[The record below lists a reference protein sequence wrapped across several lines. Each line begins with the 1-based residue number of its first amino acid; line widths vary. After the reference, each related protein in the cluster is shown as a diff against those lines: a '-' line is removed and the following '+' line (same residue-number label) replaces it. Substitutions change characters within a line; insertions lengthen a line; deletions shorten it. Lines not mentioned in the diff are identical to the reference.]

1 MPHYFGGIP
10 LSRFLANC
18 NGDFRRLNPTD
29 RMAYGLCLR
38 ALRRDPGYTI
48 DQYDDVRVICQSVQK
63 MVSTCQYGF
72 SPYHRF
78 LQADANKRPFEATPS
93 DFCASNPRIAGNPGP
108 RIQEV
113 EMCDVFNR
121 FNKRL
126 YGIRESNPR
135 PSNPTQN
142 SEAHADGWHERNMA
156 RIEANKRMIAQ
167 MQASSGASHQNRRR
181 PIENTTSSSSSSS
194 ASSSAASSPS
204 MDVDAAINE
213 DRLEEH
219 YRQNTERNREESERQ
234 RQIRMEADAERARK
248 EDKQKQELV
257 AREAAITSLADSKK
271 SARRRGGKRHR
282 KTSVTGGGPDSAARE
297 ETRKY
302 ESMNA
307 VELHE
312 EELTRLENLRISQMQ
327 VRKEALRKA
336 REIGGS

>member
-1 MPHYFGGIP
+1 ME
-10 LSRFLANC
+10 
-18 NGDFRRLNPTD
+18 
-29 RMAYGLCLR
+29 
-38 ALRRDPGYTI
+38 
-48 DQYDDVRVICQSVQK
+48 QYDHVRVVCK
-63 MVSTCQYGF
+63 TFKTMVSTSALGF

-78 LQADANKRPFEATPS
+78 LQADANEVPFESTPS
-93 DFCASNPRIAGNPGP
+93 DFCCGNPRLPGNPGP
-108 RIQEV
+108 SFKEV
-113 EMCDVFNR
+113 EMSEVFNR

-126 YGIRESNPR
+126 YGVRESKSRSSKHAQNP
-135 PSNPTQN
+135 
-142 SEAHADGWHERNMA
+142 EAFEDGWHEKNMA
-156 RIEANKRMIAQ
+156 RIEANKMMIAQ
-167 MQASSGASHQNRRR
+167 MQANQAASNQNRRR
-181 PIENTTSSSSSSS
+181 SSQDTASSSSSS

-234 RQIRMEADAERARK
+234 RQTRMEADAERALK
-248 EDKQKQELV
+248 EEKQKQDLA
-257 AREAAITSLADSKK
+257 AREAAIANLADSKK

-307 VELHE
+307 VEDHE
-312 EELTRLENLRISQMQ
+312 QELARLDNLRISQME